1 MVDEA
6 HKRTDRRAA
15 AFVLVIWLL
24 LLGIFVF
31 GAWWLVFAG
40 WFLEPYAESTGAGEL
55 SHRVHE
61 VTFGAL
67 FTIALIG
74 AALQLGR
81 PKENIAA
88 MWQVLATIG
97 AIAAAAL
104 ATSLGDWRA
113 LLLFGLALVA
123 AALHPAGRLF
133 WLPRLRPRTSMV
145 VMAAALT
152 IPMLAI
158 FVREAR
164 KAASDAQGHQSHW
177 AMMAVFAITL
187 LVLALLGAFGLAGWR
202 VPAWSVVGAVLI
214 YVVVSWRFPFDA
226 SARPDERT
234 IVLSLWA
241 IAYGFLAYR
250 RGRDPLRERRVGPV
264 ARPLG
269 VVAWVMVGFLLF
281 IGFGSFLAAH
291 QARVPHLVPRAKLA
305 SPAYCS
311 SCHTAGVGGAT
322 VRPHSLSYLFD
333 SSNGSCTGC
342 HAVNPSGISDAAGLT
357 RESFGQSF
365 GQSFGADTGFEPIA
379 DERLAALAEGLA
391 GG

>member
-6 HKRTDRRAA
+6 QDGTDRRAA
-15 AFVLVIWLL
+15 AFLLMIWLL

-74 AALQLGR
+74 AGLQLRR

-88 MWQVLATIG
+88 MWQVLITIG
-97 AIAAAAL
+97 AIAVAAL

-113 LLLFGLALVA
+113 LLLLGLALIA
-123 AALHPAGRLF
+123 ASLHPAGRSF
-133 WLPRLRPRTSMV
+133 WLPRVKPRRSMV
-145 VMAAALT
+145 VMAAALS
-152 IPMLAI
+152 IPMASI
-158 FVREAR
+158 FLREAR
-164 KAASDAQGHQSHW
+164 KAAADAQGHQSHW
-177 AMMAVFAITL
+177 AMMAVFAAAIL
-187 LVLALLGAFGLAGWR
+187 ILALLGAFRLVGWK
-202 VPAWSVVGAVLI
+202 VPAWSVVGAALI
-214 YVVVSWRFPFDA
+214 YVVVSWSFPFDA

-234 IVLSLWA
+234 IALAMWA
-241 IAYGFLAYR
+241 IAYGYLAHR
-250 RGRDPLRERRVGPV
+250 AGRDPHGERRLGPV

-269 VVAWVMVGFLLF
+269 TVAWVMVGFF
-281 IGFGSFLAAH
+281 IFLGFASFAADH
-291 QARVPHLVPRAKLA
+291 QARVPHLVPRAELTN
-305 SPAYCS
+305 PAYCS

-322 VRPHSLSYLFD
+322 VRPHSRSYLLD

-342 HAVNPSGISDAAGLT
+342 HAVNPSGISDAAALS

-365 GQSFGADTGFEPIA
+365 GQSFDAATGFEPITEKRLE
-379 DERLAALAEGLA
+379 DLAAGLS